1 MKKPAII
8 LLLAVILLTSLV
20 LGAYAYAG
28 EYTNIEF
35 NPDNGIWLE
44 DTLEIT
50 NEDIETGFADYAE
63 SGSRVSFGAELTPSS
78 VVKRSDVVG
87 VVTDKY
93 TNEVIENANIYINDI
108 FLVTTGS
115 DGRFQIDNLP
125 MGEYKWE
132 VKAEGYEL
140 YQLTNFTT
148 YDKEIFGATIFTFQ
162 LDGNHAVYRDWSK
175 NIKTDDAGLTKNL
188 KIHRGVSKSFSTTP
202 QAKKDFV
209 LYRCNLGSKGY
220 TYTETVN
227 RQNYIA
233 KVVCS
238 ELSGSEAYITQGKMT
253 RNQVLQWYIAQAIAS
268 NTYLEYALTVSHNHN
283 NVAICDGYSGTNGSG
298 SYEPTGCC
306 QFYNDIA
313 SNGLAVDAAK
323 AIFMRI
329 SGVDTTTILFYN
341 PSGAS
346 YDYMLGAFFSSC
358 GSRGTLDYP
367 SSYSYQP
374 ALRSVS
380 CSDFAPG
387 YGGHRYGL
395 CQMGAAQMAKQGTP
409 AIQILEHYYTD
420 VTHIFCT
427 LY

>member
-28 EYTNIEF
+28 EYTDIEF

-63 SGSRVSFGAELTPSS
+63 RGSRVSFGAELTPSS

-93 TNEVIENANIYINDI
+93 TNEVIENANIYCNDI

-148 YDKEIFGATIFTFQ
+148 YDKEIFGVTIFTFQ

-188 KIHRGVSKSFSTTP
+188 KI
-202 QAKKDFV
+202 
-209 LYRCNLGSKGY
+209 Y
-220 TYTETVN
+220 
-227 RQNYIA
+227 
-233 KVVCS
+233 
-238 ELSGSEAYITQGKMT
+238 
-253 RNQVLQWYIAQAIAS
+253 
-268 NTYLEYALTVSHNHN
+268 
-283 NVAICDGYSGTNGSG
+283 
-298 SYEPTGCC
+298 
-306 QFYNDIA
+306 
-313 SNGLAVDAAK
+313 
-323 AIFMRI
+323 
-329 SGVDTTTILFYN
+329 TIL
-341 PSGAS
+341 
-346 YDYMLGAFFSSC
+346 
-358 GSRGTLDYP
+358 
-367 SSYSYQP
+367 
-374 ALRSVS
+374 
-380 CSDFAPG
+380 
-387 YGGHRYGL
+387 
-395 CQMGAAQMAKQGTP
+395 
-409 AIQILEHYYTD
+409 
-420 VTHIFCT
+420 
-427 LY
+427 